1 MDSGHNDEM
10 ITQFARALF
19 SHARASK
26 KTTKTL
32 EAAERLMQVYR
43 DSTDFRRF
51 IAHPR
56 FKQESV
62 RKVLDAL
69 DDKLALG
76 TILRKHLALLSRTRN
91 LTLFPKVF
99 ERLRDYVAE
108 EQGEVKAHIVSAN
121 ALSATE
127 RRAVENAL
135 SERLALAERSEDSSQ
150 RSKSAVK
157 SAVKPAVPPI
167 VKVAKQHLSL
177 SFSEDATL
185 LSGLVITMRSCMI
198 DLSLRSELRRLRSN
212 LSLERA
218 AT

>member
-157 SAVKPAVPPI
+157 PAVPPI

-212 LSLERA
+212 LSLERS